1 MASKA
6 EDLTI
11 DYEEEGVL
19 VVKELDKV
27 VLSKG
32 SWATVMFRYQ
42 QWEKAKEGY
51 GQDRYTIRRYRK
63 KDDEYRQQ
71 SKFNISSRDQAL
83 KIVETLRKWVALGGP
98 ESAAAPAVEDEE

>member
-6 EDLTI
+6 EDLTV

-32 SWATVMFRYQ
+32 SWATVMFRYR

-71 SKFNISSRDQAL
+71 SKFNISSRDQAF
-83 KIVETLRKWVALGGP
+83 KIVETLRKWVELAGPGGD
-98 ESAAAPAVEDEE
+98 APAAEDEG